1 MRRLLLDPVQYSLQ
15 LWQLPQVGE
24 IDDDARRFVNPGGA
38 LYINI
43 VEQPA
48 RLSLDARS
56 MIREWMP
63 SDWLGFVMLATLA
76 IVSAFSAYAEYIRSG
91 DIGWLLGG
99 SIILASWPY
108 AYFVII
114 PVNNLY
120 GIRNVPASMVRTLMR
135 DWGLLEW
142 GQTGIGLA
150 AACVFGWT
158 FVTPP

>member
-1 MRRLLLDPVQYSLQ
+1 
-15 LWQLPQVGE
+15 
-24 IDDDARRFVNPGGA
+24 
-38 LYINI
+38 
-43 VEQPA
+43 
-48 RLSLDARS
+48 
-56 MIREWMP
+56 MP

-114 PVNNLY
+114 PVNNLLY

-135 DWGLLEW
+135 DWVCLNGARRESASLLLAYSGGLS
-142 GQTGIGLA
+142 
-150 AACVFGWT
+150 
-158 FVTPP
+158 